1 MPYLTHPFHAE
12 VMFASESTL
21 NQVRA
26 LRGLPLPIELV
37 SKTTSY
43 ESVMVATESTLY
55 QVCTLRGLSVTVELI
70 SKTTSYEQVAFTT
83 ESDIQ
88 LPSHSVDCL
97 KRVHAAR
104 RARYRMRP
112 ELTADLTWAHMRRE
126 ANGLRL
132 LPN

>member
-43 ESVMVATESTLY
+43 ESVT
-55 QVCTLRGLSVTVELI
+55 
-70 SKTTSYEQVAFTT
+70 FTT
-83 ESDIQ
+83 ESMLTEVRTLHGPPVPI
-88 LPSHSVDCL
+88 
-97 KRVHAAR
+97 
-104 RARYRMRP
+104 
-112 ELTADLTWAHMRRE
+112 ELVSEITSYE
-126 ANGLRL
+126 
-132 LPN
+132 

>member
-70 SKTTSYEQVAFTT
+70 SKTTSYEQVAFT
-83 ESDIQ
+83 
-88 LPSHSVDCL
+88 PHSVDCL